1 MWELTGSWPAV
12 WLLAG
17 DLISLS
23 LRVLIHKMGCQPLR
37 GVVRVK
43 YKTFGTV
50 LDKGETFKNVFY
62 YLVVRKEVFIW
73 GKVYKCEKN

>member
-1 MWELTGSWPAV
+1 MNFLRANSWIVDRSWPAV

-23 LRVLIHKMGCQPLR
+23 LRVLIHKRGCQPLR

-50 LDKGETFKNVFY
+50 LDKGGTFKNVS
-62 YLVVRKEVFIW
+62 FII
-73 GKVYKCEKN
+73 